1 MCAGMDIQK
10 KKKKKLDMWS
20 VRLKPLLSNIIK
32 KKKKFLTSSPGKW
45 GKKKKTLK
53 NSKLGIQKRSVWF
66 LSLKLLSSV
75 MLNKSRKFPGLH
87 FSLYKIKLYIK

>member
-1 MCAGMDIQK
+1 MCAGMDIQ

-45 GKKKKTLK
+45 GKKKKK
-53 NSKLGIQKRSVWF
+53 
-66 LSLKLLSSV
+66 
-75 MLNKSRKFPGLH
+75 P
-87 FSLYKIKLYIK
+87 

>member
-32 KKKKFLTSSPGKW
+32 KKKNF
-45 GKKKKTLK
+45 
-53 NSKLGIQKRSVWF
+53 
-66 LSLKLLSSV
+66 
-75 MLNKSRKFPGLH
+75 
-87 FSLYKIKLYIK
+87 